1 MRADVLVIGAG
12 MAGLMAAR
20 ELSRAGKKVVVL
32 ESRNRIGGRVYP
44 LPESEWGYE
53 AQAGGEFVH
62 GPAPVTRA
70 LVAEAGLTLTTPI
83 EWWDVLDGP
92 PRVQEKLP
100 PNDPLLEAK
109 LKELAEDMP
118 IAAFLDTYFAGEEF
132 KSLREQ
138 VVRRVEGYEAA
149 DPKCFSALALRSEL
163 TEESG
168 WTQNNIKEGYGA
180 LLRFLEAECK
190 KSGVEI
196 ILDKKVEALD
206 WSGQGVM
213 VTCAGGLIYQSTQAV
228 VTVPLPIYQTIAFS
242 PATPEHQAA
251 AQKIGFGQVIKILL
265 RFKTK
270 WWATPEREANFEKLF
285 FMFSREEVPTFWTQY
300 PQPHLTL
307 TGWVGGPRAA
317 DMTKLSHEEIL
328 AKALTS
334 LSNIFKISVAELKGE
349 LVTHHIADWVDDP
362 HSMGAYSY
370 ATPESKEA
378 VKVLQQPLGG
388 RVFFAGEAVQEEG
401 SLVESA
407 LASGKETAQ
416 TILKL

>member
-1 MRADVLVIGAG
+1 MQADVLVIGAG

-20 ELSRAGKKVVVL
+20 ELSRAGKKVLML

-44 LPESEWGYE
+44 LPEREWGYE

-62 GPAPVTRA
+62 GAAPVTRT

-83 EWWDVLDGP
+83 EWWDILDGL
-92 PRVQEKLP
+92 PRVQEELP

-109 LKELAEDMP
+109 LKELKEDMP
-118 IAAFLDTYFAGEEF
+118 IAEFLEQHFAGDQF
-132 KSLREQ
+132 RGLREQ
-138 VVRRVEGYEAA
+138 TLRRVEGYEAA
-149 DPKCFSALALRSEL
+149 DPRRFSALALCSEL
-163 TEESG
+163 TDESG
-168 WTQNNIKEGYGA
+168 WKQNNIKEGYGA
-180 LLRFLEAECK
+180 LLRFLEAGAKEH
-190 KSGVEI
+190 GAEI
-196 ILDKKVEALD
+196 VLNKKVIALD
-206 WSGQGVM
+206 WSGEQVVVRCEDGS
-213 VTCAGGLIYQSTQAV
+213 TYHAGKAV
-228 VTVPLPIYQTIAFS
+228 LTVPLPIYQSIAF
-242 PATPEHQAA
+242 TPVAAEHLAA

-307 TGWVGGPRAA
+307 TGWVGGPKAA
-317 DMTKLSHEEIL
+317 DMTKFSHEEIL
-328 AKALTS
+328 EKALKS
-334 LSNIFKISVAELKGE
+334 LSNIFKIGVAELKE
-349 LVTHHIADWVDDP
+349 QLLHHYIADWVDDP

-370 ATPESKEA
+370 AMPGSKEA

-388 RVFFAGEAVQEEG
+388 KVFFAGEAAQEEG

-407 LASGKETAQ
+407 LTSGKETAEQ
-416 TILKL
+416 ILK